1 MCGFLCL
8 VNYKENLNS
17 VRRKLHNISNYT
29 NHRGPDKTSFY
40 FNDKFSV
47 LFRRLSIIDLTKKS
61 DQPITSKNNRYIMA
75 FNGEIY
81 NYLELKKILEKKGY
95 KFFSRGDSEVLL
107 NCFVEW
113 GENFIEKI
121 RGMFSFCI
129 WDKNLN
135 KFYAFRD
142 RFGQKPLFYHHSKL
156 GLIVSSEIKD
166 INYFIEQKNENI
178 DISKKY
184 IFMSFCDN
192 SKNTFFKNIFRLLP
206 SRKLI
211 FKNKKINIYKYWS
224 LKINENKQYDI
235 DEFKNNFLDTVN
247 IHTKADV
254 KIAYLLSGGLD
265 SSSIIAAAKHLGNEI
280 NSFSIIPKNTFNER
294 PYINSFVKKLNINH
308 DYIYIKETRDN
319 LDVGKVLYYH
329 DEPIKGSEC
338 IYQYLLRKEIN
349 QRNYKVLIGGEGG
362 DEVLGGYKRMFIVY
376 LYTLFNQRKF
386 KEFNDCLKKSGMK
399 KSFIKREIKRL
410 KNIINKKISD
420 REDKTGYEFLIQ
432 QKKNKYSFL
441 SENWN
446 DLKTPSKFN
455 FFKQSIYNSITYND
469 INLALRMED
478 RNCMS
483 FGIENRVPFLDH
495 KFVEYIFSIKYENFV
510 KDGIQ
515 KYMLRES
522 IRDLSD
528 EFLVNREKK
537 SGRPGNDNHYIFDI
551 VFDEFI
557 DLLGTKKLNSSFLNH
572 KALVIELIKERKKR
586 SYTTSGNF
594 YFRVY
599 NYLKWKHLKL

>member
-61 DQPITSKNNRYIMA
+61 DQPITSKNNRYIMV

-206 SRKLI
+206 SRKL
-211 FKNKKINIYKYWS
+211 K
-224 LKINENKQYDI
+224 
-235 DEFKNNFLDTVN
+235 
-247 IHTKADV
+247 
-254 KIAYLLSGGLD
+254 
-265 SSSIIAAAKHLGNEI
+265 
-280 NSFSIIPKNTFNER
+280 
-294 PYINSFVKKLNINH
+294 
-308 DYIYIKETRDN
+308 
-319 LDVGKVLYYH
+319 
-329 DEPIKGSEC
+329 
-338 IYQYLLRKEIN
+338 
-349 QRNYKVLIGGEGG
+349 
-362 DEVLGGYKRMFIVY
+362 
-376 LYTLFNQRKF
+376 
-386 KEFNDCLKKSGMK
+386 
-399 KSFIKREIKRL
+399 
-410 KNIINKKISD
+410 
-420 REDKTGYEFLIQ
+420 
-432 QKKNKYSFL
+432 
-441 SENWN
+441 
-446 DLKTPSKFN
+446 
-455 FFKQSIYNSITYND
+455 
-469 INLALRMED
+469 
-478 RNCMS
+478 
-483 FGIENRVPFLDH
+483 
-495 KFVEYIFSIKYENFV
+495 
-510 KDGIQ
+510 
-515 KYMLRES
+515 
-522 IRDLSD
+522 
-528 EFLVNREKK
+528 
-537 SGRPGNDNHYIFDI
+537 
-551 VFDEFI
+551 
-557 DLLGTKKLNSSFLNH
+557 TKK
-572 KALVIELIKERKKR
+572 
-586 SYTTSGNF
+586 
-594 YFRVY
+594 
-599 NYLKWKHLKL
+599 